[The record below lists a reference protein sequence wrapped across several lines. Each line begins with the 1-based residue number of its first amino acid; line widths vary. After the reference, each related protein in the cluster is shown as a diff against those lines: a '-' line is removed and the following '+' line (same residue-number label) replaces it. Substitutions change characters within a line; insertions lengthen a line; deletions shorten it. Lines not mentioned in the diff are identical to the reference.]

1 MTHTNPNGEQGALGG
16 PLSMRMRIAANT
28 LEEFNHRLEKENW
41 GAPGAAGIG
50 AFYSTDTGWRPS
62 ELRREARHVEDEEQ
76 EEAERDLMVEE
87 LAEALCEAHNE
98 INTDDPFGPLARIL
112 IAIWRKDI

>member
-1 MTHTNPNGEQGALGG
+1 MTE
-16 PLSMRMRIAANT
+16 PLSARMRVAANI
-28 LEEFNHRLEKENW
+28 LEELNNRGNNQEAVLYTSD
-41 GAPGAAGIG
+41 AP
-50 AFYSTDTGWRPS
+50 WRPS